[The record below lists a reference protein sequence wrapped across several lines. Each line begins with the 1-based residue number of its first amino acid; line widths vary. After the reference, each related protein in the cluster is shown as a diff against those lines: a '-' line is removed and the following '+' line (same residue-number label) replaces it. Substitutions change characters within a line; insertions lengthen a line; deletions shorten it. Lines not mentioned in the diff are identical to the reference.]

1 MFEDLRQK
9 AFLWGSPDDIA
20 AGIETLARGGFNHF
34 MFRMSWVG
42 MPFSL
47 TMKSLEIMA
56 REVLP
61 RYSRKPPPHSS
72 L

>member
-1 MFEDLRQK
+1 
-9 AFLWGSPDDIA
+9 
-20 AGIETLARGGFNHF
+20 

-42 MPFSL
+42 MPLSL
-47 TMKSLEIMA
+47 TMKSLEMA

-61 RYSRKPPPHSS
+61 RYSRKPPPHSP